1 MTRINPIIVQKN
13 KQKNNLFIKF
23 VNCDQ
28 NNEVQVR
35 SRPAVLMVDETFS
48 GFC

>member
-13 KQKNNLFIKF
+13 KQKHNLFIKF

-28 NNEVQVR
+28 NNEVLEKLL
-35 SRPAVLMVDETFS
+35 PFS
-48 GFC
+48 YF